1 MSLLLTPS
9 PCAKESHALL
19 VLAAVVNWTSRS
31 YIRIAALSITSAI
44 RLHTVKHVLLQY
56 THTRGAGEGPARAPV
71 LVPAQQESDAASAP
85 GAHPAALL
93 FVIIVLAAGGGSFWD
108 PRASEMPGPA
118 GTHQFVKTCL
128 FMESWDVLVST
139 TSSRATG
146 TLRGAVD
153 RARDQSMSCRYR
165 YLDASRYSFEKSYRS
180 PSLPTC
186 CISEGTH
193 TRRC

>member
-93 FVIIVLAAGGGSFWD
+93 FVIIVLAAGGGRSGIHGPVKCRD
-108 PRASEMPGPA
+108 LRALTSSSRLVCSWSRG
-118 GTHQFVKTCL
+118 TCL
-128 FMESWDVLVST
+128 YQLQAAAQRVLCEE
-139 TSSRATG
+139 
-146 TLRGAVD
+146 L
-153 RARDQSMSCRYR
+153 
-165 YLDASRYSFEKSYRS
+165 
-180 PSLPTC
+180 
-186 CISEGTH
+186 
-193 TRRC
+193 